1 MPRLADDRVPKAA
14 RIVLVCFLSV
24 FIIFGIRLSF
34 SVFFAEFVLVEGWSN
49 EASAAIFSLNM
60 LVFAVTAPLAGVAL
74 DRWGPRPVFGL
85 GVCLMALGLWLSS
98 RATTLSDLLLSYGVI
113 EGVGLGITG
122 LGPVASVVA
131 GWTTPAQR
139 GRALGIAF
147 AGTGLG
153 SLLFVPLANRLIDAF
168 GWRDAYLALALICLI
183 ILLPL
188 MAIGLR
194 RPPPSLLPESHQ
206 SEARVNWRGLLRN
219 PVFWALMLAAVMTM
233 GPVRSLT
240 VHQIAYMESVGIERA
255 AAAAVVGL
263 GGLLTSGFF
272 VVLGWV
278 SDRFG
283 RATAYTIGAA
293 GLFGAVGMLIAI
305 RSVDMPSL
313 LLLYAL
319 FFAMGEG
326 ARSSQTT
333 ALASDVFQR
342 QGLGLINGL
351 VGGLGGLGAA
361 LGPWLV
367 GRLRDESGTYDGGL
381 LVVVVMVAISV
392 VAYWYVARVKPRGEK
407 CKACPPLAFLTIE

>member
-1 MPRLADDRVPKAA
+1 MTAETGDPVPSAA
-14 RIVLVCFLSV
+14 RIVVVCFLSV

-60 LVFAVTAPLAGVAL
+60 LVFAATAPLAGIAL

-85 GVCLMALGLWLSS
+85 GVCLMAGGLWLSS
-98 RATTLSDLLLSYGVI
+98 RATSLSDLLLSYGVI

-131 GWTTPAQR
+131 SWTTPAQR
-139 GRALGIAF
+139 GRAMGIAF
-147 AGTGLG
+147 AGTGVG
-153 SLLFVPLANRLIDAF
+153 SLLFVPLANRLIAAF
-168 GWRDAYLALALICLI
+168 GWRDAYLALALICLLA
-183 ILLPL
+183 LLPL
-188 MAIGLR
+188 MVIGLR
-194 RPPPSLLPESHQ
+194 RPPPLLLRQ
-206 SEARVNWRGLLRN
+206 SQQNLDPLNWRGLMRH
-219 PVFWALMLAAVMTM
+219 PAFWALTIAALMTM

-240 VHQIAYMESVGIERA
+240 VHQIAYMESVGVERA
-255 AAAAVVGL
+255 AAANVVGL
-263 GGLLTSGFF
+263 AGLLTSGFF
-272 VVLGWV
+272 VALGWV

-283 RATAYTIGAA
+283 RATAYTIGAV
-293 GLFGAVGMLIAI
+293 GLFCAVGMLLVMRAANPPLIL
-305 RSVDMPSL
+305 M
-313 LLLYAL
+313 LYAL

-342 QGLGLINGL
+342 QGLGLINGI

-381 LVVVVMVAISV
+381 LVVVVMVALSV
-392 VAYWYVARVKPRGEK
+392 IAYCYVARAGR
-407 CKACPPLAFLTIE
+407 

>member
-1 MPRLADDRVPKAA
+1 MTRLADDPTRSAA
-14 RIVLVCFLSV
+14 RIVIVCFLSV

-60 LVFAVTAPLAGVAL
+60 LVFAATAPLAGIAL
-74 DRWGPRPVFGL
+74 DRYGPRPVFGF
-85 GVCLMALGLWLSS
+85 GVLLMVGGLWLSS
-98 RATTLSDLLLSYGVI
+98 RANSLGDLMLSYGLI
-113 EGVGLGITG
+113 EGLGLGITG

-153 SLLFVPLANRLIDAF
+153 SLLFVPLANLLVEGF
-168 GWRDAYLALALICLI
+168 GWRDAYLVLSLICLSV
-183 ILLPL
+183 LLPL
-188 MAIGLR
+188 MVIGLR
-194 RPPPSLLPESHQ
+194 RPPQALSRT
-206 SEARVNWRGLLRN
+206 RVIAGRRRMKWRALLRN
-219 PVFWALMLAAVMTM
+219 PVFWALVVAAVTAM

-240 VHQIAYMESVGIERA
+240 VHQIAYMESVGIERTA
-255 AAAAVVGL
+255 AANVVGL
-263 GGLLTSGFF
+263 AGLLTSGFF
-272 VVLGWV
+272 IGLGWV

-293 GLFGAVGMLIAI
+293 GLFSAVGMLVLL
-305 RSVDMPSL
+305 RTVDMPSL
-313 LLLYAL
+313 LILYAFL
-319 FFAMGEG
+319 FAMGEG

-361 LGPWLV
+361 IGPWLV
-367 GRLRDESGTYDGGL
+367 GRLRDESGSYDGGL
-381 LVVVVMVAISV
+381 LVVVVMVFVSLI
-392 VAYWYVARVKPRGEK
+392 AYWYVARARP
-407 CKACPPLAFLTIE
+407 